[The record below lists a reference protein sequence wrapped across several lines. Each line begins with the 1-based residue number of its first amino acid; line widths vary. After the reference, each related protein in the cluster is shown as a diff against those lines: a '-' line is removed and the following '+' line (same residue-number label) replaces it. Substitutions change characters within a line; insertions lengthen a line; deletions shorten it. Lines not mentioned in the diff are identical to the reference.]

1 LGRDREGNSDTL
13 HKLGKEMNFTVAVV
27 PPMINGGEIVSSTA
41 VRKAL
46 AEGNMKRV
54 QKLSGRL
61 FSLKG
66 RVVTGSRRG
75 IELGFPTA
83 NLSVNSGQALPKS
96 GVYVTRAH
104 IDDKIYPSVTNIGF
118 CPTFGGTECTIEV
131 HILDYQGDLYQHEM
145 RIDIVERLRDEKKF
159 DSPAELKKQIAE
171 DIKQS
176 KAILD
181 SRGSN

>member
-1 LGRDREGNSDTL
+1 
-13 HKLGKEMNFTVAVV
+13 MNFTVAVV

-145 RIDIVERLRDEKKF
+145 KIDVVERLRDEKKF